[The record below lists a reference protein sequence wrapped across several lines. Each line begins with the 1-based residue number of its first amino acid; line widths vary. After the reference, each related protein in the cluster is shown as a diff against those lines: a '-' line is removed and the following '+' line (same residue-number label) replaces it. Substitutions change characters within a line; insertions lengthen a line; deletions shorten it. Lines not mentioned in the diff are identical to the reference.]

1 MSGLWL
7 MSSQLQPCNLGFPCG
22 ALHTAMLIGSV
33 LWWPMVR
40 QSGFWDSKFWV
51 LFRVWN
57 REVLQCLLLKS
68 VDCLCSAD
76 DPPPSSPCWLS
87 EGCRYPRHTPHPTP
101 PGPPSHPGQQP
112 LLSLSSET
120 GMWETGRA
128 S

>member
-76 DPPPSSPCWLS
+76 DPPPS
-87 EGCRYPRHTPHPTP
+87 
-101 PGPPSHPGQQP
+101 
-112 LLSLSSET
+112 
-120 GMWETGRA
+120 
-128 S
+128 